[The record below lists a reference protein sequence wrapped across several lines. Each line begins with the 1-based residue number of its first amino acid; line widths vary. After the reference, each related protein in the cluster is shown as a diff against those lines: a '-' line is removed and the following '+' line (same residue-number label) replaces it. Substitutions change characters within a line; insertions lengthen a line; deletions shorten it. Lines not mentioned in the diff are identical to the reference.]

1 MVSVMPTIL
10 FGTGIRCEEGT
21 CLVSRYLMGTIPDLR
36 QYGGANVYLAKC
48 PSRTVLETLSNKW
61 STLVMGALSQGPLR
75 FGQLRRTLDGITQ
88 KMLTQTLRTLE
99 RDGLISRTVYP
110 TIPPRVEYAH
120 TELGRD
126 AGALFHAIRDW
137 AERHSEAIVSARE
150 VYDERAGREP
160 RPVG

>member
-1 MVSVMPTIL
+1 
-10 FGTGIRCEEGT
+10 
-21 CLVSRYLMGTIPDLR
+21 MGTTPDLR

-61 STLVMGALSQGPLR
+61 ATLTMGALSDGPRR

-99 RDGLISRTVYP
+99 RDGMITRTVYP

-120 TELGRD
+120 TELGRN
-126 AGALFHAIRDW
+126 AGTLFHAIRDW
-137 AERHSEAIVSARE
+137 AEQHHAEILSARE
-150 VYDERAGREP
+150 AYDERAAREP
-160 RPVG
+160 EPVS

>member
-1 MVSVMPTIL
+1 
-10 FGTGIRCEEGT
+10 
-21 CLVSRYLMGTIPDLR
+21 MGTTPDLR

-61 STLVMGALSQGPLR
+61 ATLTMGVLSDGPRR

-99 RDGLISRTVYP
+99 RDGMITRTVYP

-120 TELGRD
+120 TELGRN

-137 AERHSEAIVSARE
+137 AEQHHAEILSARE
-150 VYDERAGREP
+150 AYDERAAREP
-160 RPVG
+160 EPVS